1 MIYGAIHHDEQTI
14 MTLIKGRIQSW
25 VLSYVSIYTGK
36 IRHTQT
42 WLKWV
47 INLIGFDFFFSEL
60 PDLGDFFFLV
70 SSL

>member
-25 VLSYVSIYTGK
+25 VLSYVNIYTGK

-47 INLIGFDFFFSEL
+47 INLIGFDFFLVGSPTSEI
-60 PDLGDFFFLV
+60 FFF
-70 SSL
+70 